1 MNPMNPLTPTPPV
14 NDLDEQ
20 IAKLRAMASG
30 NYDWSQP
37 VPQGVYTKIRGIEA
51 PQQQPQQTAIQGDI
65 LGGYREEMAAEAAA
79 KQQARAT
86 AGEVLSSLASPGK
99 FIGAIAEG
107 LINAAPQVAKKSG
120 AGLGEMA
127 YDLLPF
133 TRDMEADVRRV
144 TYQREDD
151 ARAARL
157 KQAAADKK
165 TARET
170 LDALRATPELPGK
183 DFGSQIANAVRKG
196 AIKNLSSRALLAQS
210 ADIIKPEQHERDADF
225 TSRWARYVDALRE
238 GRAEA
243 PEQLNAGSLAYG
255 MEQWEKANPDA
266 PLDRSQKAP
275 RISSDDAKVKVPF
288 RSGFLDY
295 MQEAAANAD
304 RALSDPAR
312 NPYKPGTLQYYGYNM
327 GQSGLQY
334 GAGIAVG
341 LATRNPTLAAAVIGV
356 PVAGEAY
363 ADARAAGA
371 DPDTSLGYATLY
383 GLAEMLPERMVIKG
397 LINSAGKGFVKGL
410 VKNAASEGLQE
421 GVTEILQT
429 ALDQGFDIN
438 AAPNMTARDFFWKVA
453 DASITG
459 ALMGAGAHSAQHAIT
474 AVQETDEQTRER
486 FHNELANFLSQ
497 AGQNAAA
504 QNGTQ
509 PAVPPSPAGISQQTS
524 QPAPAQ
530 WTQADI
536 DAMKAADPANAAT
549 IQAQFDALTDPNLPP
564 AGQQGAAQSLA
575 ATWQAQQAAQ
585 QAANLPPSPGG
596 GGAGGGVSQQ
606 ASQPAGTP
614 VQNAPPSQW
623 TQADVD
629 ALKAANPAFANNLQ
643 LLFDAAN
650 DQSVP
655 DSTRA
660 DAAQQ
665 LAAAWQATALP
676 PAGSTPNNAA
686 GQPNP
691 TPVPS
696 PTGGGVNGATNA
708 PAVNPPSPHGT
719 SPFDQFDQAGIDA
732 VRGINQ
738 NDAARIEGIQNALKN
753 NALPPSMAQ
762 AMQQQLATL
771 AQQYAGMT
779 LGAQPAANPAPTGT
793 PPSPRGGGAGGGV
806 SPQAANANT
815 ANPTQP
821 APANGA
827 QGGTTYSAAPAAQS
841 PVGWGL
847 PHQNT
852 PAQNAGAGSG
862 SVTPAVLPPPPQ
874 RSAAGEG
881 GGGGSAS
888 NGTTGAA
895 TYSPPPANTQGQ
907 SVPPANAAGS
917 TPNNAQ
923 PAQNAQPGAA
933 QTSQPAS
940 TQNTQPG
947 TTQPAPSYTTAQPG
961 SAISQQ
967 ELDELKRDL
976 PQQAQKIQ
984 DLYDATTDQALPQE
998 GRDGAQQ
1005 SLDAIRQQ
1013 ATANHRANIDRAAL
1027 EAHLRRVLGADLARR
1042 IRFDGIMADGSVLT
1056 QEGAAD
1062 ADGSIVLN
1070 LDVIQAYIVDGKTI
1084 QSREQRAALVAWHEL
1099 YHRGEAVYGA
1109 TPPGAQAYRDMIARM
1124 YQNPALRS
1132 LAEAIQAERAA
1143 AVAQGADPRILI
1155 DHETAMREALAEVA
1169 GALESGAGVDYL
1181 TQRYADFAIP
1191 RQHVPALGRLLQ
1203 AGARVLRKIAGKLR
1217 GRPYTEQQL
1226 SDAEAYRLFASV
1238 NQLRG
1243 ADMPGQ
1249 NPQANPATPPSP
1261 RGAGGGVSP
1270 HTSQPAGNPAP
1281 ANNPQGAN
1289 PQGANPPQNPQGAS
1303 PNPLN
1308 PQAQRQAPAGVV
1320 YSASPQTIERYNAYV
1335 DSIFD
1340 GTHTPKPREEMRVLD
1355 SSDLLGMLGLGNKPV
1370 VLQGEKIVKGF
1381 NDHPNLTAEHWKKA
1395 PEWLDNPA
1403 LIFDSVQVNGRLVFI
1418 APEQIN
1424 GQPVR
1429 LILDPVH
1436 RGGGSQYSLLVSMHD
1451 QSEGNYDVLGK
1462 DWLKEK
1468 KKTQVKT
1475 SGAESQRLRTI
1486 LRYYDTKKSRLVLT
1500 ARQRQLLTAVI
1511 ESGARPE
1518 PHVYD
1523 TRFQRGTSNRG
1534 MPILNELNLK
1544 SYRDSGQTATPKT
1557 SVDHSALLNPAET
1570 AESTTETQEPTETA
1584 PRDDSA
1590 ANDNIRY
1597 SVPPALQEQLD
1608 RQPPAHYGALANA
1621 FAVYENAGYE
1631 AARDS
1636 LIQWAEEHYAGQGLG
1651 TMRLVLD
1658 GYHHERQSGV
1668 AINIPPPATLNDA
1681 EAQALADFMAGIPAR
1696 AQEAAAQKREMDA
1709 RAAAGLPLLFST
1721 TPDGTYYRR
1730 NNRAEPY
1737 NDDFV
1742 MMFADKTDRLE
1753 HYGKNLWQIPPDAG
1767 ARVYAGS
1774 EEFRTAMR
1782 EWLEKNETWF
1792 KEMGYAKRPGWIETL
1807 LDEANPDDI
1816 VDSAGFWDIADRSVM
1831 RYFDEEVM
1839 QPNGWDVVETYDGA
1853 ITFNPDIVE
1862 RVEEEDDFDEWLEAQ
1877 YEAYKAAHPEQE
1889 EAEEEAEPE
1898 PLEEI
1903 PGRALKGDTVT
1914 HQVYDLDLDK
1924 TWSFTNGED
1933 AAAFKQRKG
1942 EEAGDAGRF
1951 MLQEVE
1957 PHVKEYDPLY
1967 SAPPV
1972 PSQLASERL
1981 ATIRA
1986 SGGRRAYDEAAKRG
2000 RTVLSYHDWLTVR
2013 SPSFKA
2019 WFGDWQRAG
2028 EDASRAVHPR
2038 TGEPLKV
2045 YLRRAAPGYMTF
2057 TDKASPRAA
2066 FAGFIRVDNDASGG
2080 VWAVFDRNQLMPAP
2094 DPVPATPPAAQ
2105 LAYSTA
2111 PQERVSRFAQAV
2123 DAIANGESIRGQYI
2137 TLGETTP
2144 EAWQLA
2150 GLPNNRVTIN
2160 KSVIDKVTRRERGS
2174 KDYGHYIDPETL
2186 KRLPYQLN
2194 RPVAIFKSRAE
2205 ATNPNGHV
2213 VLTELKENHPDDG
2226 ELPVIAT
2233 LYLTETRDGVEITGI
2248 SSVYGRNIPGAKKM
2262 ILEDKALY
2270 WDKEKG
2276 PQYVSW
2282 LRLQLPP
2289 RFSSDANLRRA
2300 NIKTNEDLSQ
2310 DGLRDDAPL
2319 YSTAPAALAAAY
2331 SVPPWE
2337 LRAEPPTRAA
2347 LRQRILDW
2355 FADPDRQD
2363 KWFDNQGELE
2373 RIMKALPGNTL
2384 AEAVRNSYKTYNAKV
2399 QRDIERELKPQFDA
2413 IAARL
2418 GAEYKRLRQ
2427 SVPMYRGLSTADG
2440 MNLFMEHLDKIGKY
2454 IYHGRERN
2462 LEIAI
2467 RTGGQDMA
2475 GSGRTDAEI
2484 AEVEAFFN
2492 QPEHGGGELIRLYDD
2507 LYQNQLKKV
2516 MDAADAKL
2524 RAAGLLTPEMEAARP
2539 QYRYYIPLYGK
2550 PELEDPALSANINDS
2565 FSARTGGNTMTR
2577 DTLQNRTHNA
2587 GGRHGTEAHNLFETI
2602 FTQAEI
2608 AIRRAQMQ
2616 EPKRRL
2622 WDFLQTAEG
2631 IAAFDAQT
2639 QSHTI
2644 GAGNTNPVNA
2654 AGQLTWQTAA
2664 TAPNQIVW
2672 QDGNQIHIM
2681 TIGNARAL
2689 NAVRNFN
2696 QPAFP
2701 YDGDPSKQPGAAAY
2715 HAVGWATRFMGSMY
2729 TRFNPSFILRNKVMD
2744 SLQQWQ
2750 LLLADAPVGNMTT
2763 AKGVQGYLEAAGNVA
2778 GRMGLVMN
2786 AMKYNILWTGSI
2798 GKNSE
2803 YQQWLERYAAQ
2814 GGVTS
2819 YATFLGRDSLMNLS
2833 RAAWKE
2839 AATAG
2844 ERARH
2849 PGDALTWGGKL
2860 MDGLNNL
2867 AEMTTRVSAFRALVE
2882 AGVSE
2887 ERAAN
2892 YVKDI
2897 MNFETKGE
2905 NARHANALYPFFTT
2919 SLYDARRLFKVLSK
2933 KEGQVVFTALVGFSY
2948 VLWASIAAATG
2959 DDEDGVAWVDKYP
2972 MGVAARY
2979 AIIPIRSD
2987 DGKMRGEGIRIPLGF
3002 GLGRLANTVALSARR
3017 FKNGTDN
3024 TGELVSNLVNHAAIG
3039 SFSPLQPSDVNI
3051 AKDPTYWLAQTFV
3064 PQVAKPLLQY
3074 ASNKNWRGMPIYNSD
3089 QYRSDGDLD
3098 YNTGME
3104 TTPDVFKTIAEKW
3117 YDATGY
3123 DVAPESLAHWYNAA
3137 LGGLGADM
3145 AGVAETILDQTGH
3158 GNKSAASWYKA
3169 APVIGGF
3176 VQGAPA
3182 EDRERYYAYRD
3193 AVKDGSARYMN
3204 AALRGKNGTK
3214 YEDDVYWQAR
3224 FDAVEKQ
3231 LQRLRKQRKQLRQ
3244 ILTGDERQAMERE
3257 YNDAMLNLQR
3267 GMVQEFETQTGRR
3280 K

>member
-1 MNPMNPLTPTPPV
+1 
-14 NDLDEQ
+14 
-20 IAKLRAMASG
+20 
-30 NYDWSQP
+30 
-37 VPQGVYTKIRGIEA
+37 
-51 PQQQPQQTAIQGDI
+51 
-65 LGGYREEMAAEAAA
+65 
-79 KQQARAT
+79 
-86 AGEVLSSLASPGK
+86 
-99 FIGAIAEG
+99 
-107 LINAAPQVAKKSG
+107 
-120 AGLGEMA
+120 
-127 YDLLPF
+127 
-133 TRDMEADVRRV
+133 
-144 TYQREDD
+144 
-151 ARAARL
+151 
-157 KQAAADKK
+157 
-165 TARET
+165 
-170 LDALRATPELPGK
+170 
-183 DFGSQIANAVRKG
+183 
-196 AIKNLSSRALLAQS
+196 
-210 ADIIKPEQHERDADF
+210 
-225 TSRWARYVDALRE
+225 
-238 GRAEA
+238 
-243 PEQLNAGSLAYG
+243 
-255 MEQWEKANPDA
+255 
-266 PLDRSQKAP
+266 
-275 RISSDDAKVKVPF
+275 
-288 RSGFLDY
+288 
-295 MQEAAANAD
+295 
-304 RALSDPAR
+304 
-312 NPYKPGTLQYYGYNM
+312 
-327 GQSGLQY
+327 
-334 GAGIAVG
+334 
-341 LATRNPTLAAAVIGV
+341 
-356 PVAGEAY
+356 
-363 ADARAAGA
+363 
-371 DPDTSLGYATLY
+371 
-383 GLAEMLPERMVIKG
+383 
-397 LINSAGKGFVKGL
+397 
-410 VKNAASEGLQE
+410 
-421 GVTEILQT
+421 
-429 ALDQGFDIN
+429 
-438 AAPNMTARDFFWKVA
+438 
-453 DASITG
+453 
-459 ALMGAGAHSAQHAIT
+459 
-474 AVQETDEQTRER
+474 
-486 FHNELANFLSQ
+486 
-497 AGQNAAA
+497 
-504 QNGTQ
+504 
-509 PAVPPSPAGISQQTS
+509 
-524 QPAPAQ
+524 
-530 WTQADI
+530 
-536 DAMKAADPANAAT
+536 
-549 IQAQFDALTDPNLPP
+549 
-564 AGQQGAAQSLA
+564 
-575 ATWQAQQAAQ
+575 
-585 QAANLPPSPGG
+585 
-596 GGAGGGVSQQ
+596 
-606 ASQPAGTP
+606 
-614 VQNAPPSQW
+614 
-623 TQADVD
+623 
-629 ALKAANPAFANNLQ
+629 
-643 LLFDAAN
+643 
-650 DQSVP
+650 
-655 DSTRA
+655 
-660 DAAQQ
+660 
-665 LAAAWQATALP
+665 
-676 PAGSTPNNAA
+676 
-686 GQPNP
+686 
-691 TPVPS
+691 
-696 PTGGGVNGATNA
+696 
-708 PAVNPPSPHGT
+708 
-719 SPFDQFDQAGIDA
+719 
-732 VRGINQ
+732 
-738 NDAARIEGIQNALKN
+738 
-753 NALPPSMAQ
+753 
-762 AMQQQLATL
+762 
-771 AQQYAGMT
+771 
-779 LGAQPAANPAPTGT
+779 
-793 PPSPRGGGAGGGV
+793 
-806 SPQAANANT
+806 
-815 ANPTQP
+815 
-821 APANGA
+821 
-827 QGGTTYSAAPAAQS
+827 
-841 PVGWGL
+841 
-847 PHQNT
+847 
-852 PAQNAGAGSG
+852 
-862 SVTPAVLPPPPQ
+862 
-874 RSAAGEG
+874 
-881 GGGGSAS
+881 
-888 NGTTGAA
+888 
-895 TYSPPPANTQGQ
+895 
-907 SVPPANAAGS
+907 
-917 TPNNAQ
+917 
-923 PAQNAQPGAA
+923 
-933 QTSQPAS
+933 
-940 TQNTQPG
+940 
-947 TTQPAPSYTTAQPG
+947 
-961 SAISQQ
+961 
-967 ELDELKRDL
+967 
-976 PQQAQKIQ
+976 
-984 DLYDATTDQALPQE
+984 
-998 GRDGAQQ
+998 
-1005 SLDAIRQQ
+1005 
-1013 ATANHRANIDRAAL
+1013 
-1027 EAHLRRVLGADLARR
+1027 
-1042 IRFDGIMADGSVLT
+1042 
-1056 QEGAAD
+1056 
-1062 ADGSIVLN
+1062 
-1070 LDVIQAYIVDGKTI
+1070 
-1084 QSREQRAALVAWHEL
+1084 
-1099 YHRGEAVYGA
+1099 
-1109 TPPGAQAYRDMIARM
+1109 
-1124 YQNPALRS
+1124 
-1132 LAEAIQAERAA
+1132 
-1143 AVAQGADPRILI
+1143 
-1155 DHETAMREALAEVA
+1155 
-1169 GALESGAGVDYL
+1169 
-1181 TQRYADFAIP
+1181 
-1191 RQHVPALGRLLQ
+1191 
-1203 AGARVLRKIAGKLR
+1203 
-1217 GRPYTEQQL
+1217 
-1226 SDAEAYRLFASV
+1226 
-1238 NQLRG
+1238 
-1243 ADMPGQ
+1243 
-1249 NPQANPATPPSP
+1249 
-1261 RGAGGGVSP
+1261 
-1270 HTSQPAGNPAP
+1270 
-1281 ANNPQGAN
+1281 
-1289 PQGANPPQNPQGAS
+1289 
-1303 PNPLN
+1303 
-1308 PQAQRQAPAGVV
+1308 
-1320 YSASPQTIERYNAYV
+1320 
-1335 DSIFD
+1335 
-1340 GTHTPKPREEMRVLD
+1340 
-1355 SSDLLGMLGLGNKPV
+1355 
-1370 VLQGEKIVKGF
+1370 
-1381 NDHPNLTAEHWKKA
+1381 
-1395 PEWLDNPA
+1395 
-1403 LIFDSVQVNGRLVFI
+1403 
-1418 APEQIN
+1418 
-1424 GQPVR
+1424 
-1429 LILDPVH
+1429 
-1436 RGGGSQYSLLVSMHD
+1436 
-1451 QSEGNYDVLGK
+1451 
-1462 DWLKEK
+1462 
-1468 KKTQVKT
+1468 
-1475 SGAESQRLRTI
+1475 
-1486 LRYYDTKKSRLVLT
+1486 
-1500 ARQRQLLTAVI
+1500 
-1511 ESGARPE
+1511 
-1518 PHVYD
+1518 
-1523 TRFQRGTSNRG
+1523 
-1534 MPILNELNLK
+1534 MPILNELNLE

-1557 SVDHSALLNPAET
+1557 ATDHSALLNPAES

-1608 RQPPAHYGALANA
+1608 KHTPARYGALANA

-1631 AARDS
+1631 AARDA

-1651 TMRLVLD
+1651 AMRRALD
-1658 GYHHERQSGV
+1658 TYHQARQRGT
-1668 AINIPPPATLNDA
+1668 AINIPPPAALSDS
-1681 EAQALADFMAGIPAR
+1681 EAQHLADFMAGIPAR

-1709 RAAAGLPLLFST
+1709 RAADGLPLLFST
-1721 TPDGTYYRR
+1721 T
-1730 NNRAEPY
+1730 
-1737 NDDFV
+1737 
-1742 MMFADKTDRLE
+1742 
-1753 HYGKNLWQIPPDAG
+1753 
-1767 ARVYAGS
+1767 
-1774 EEFRTAMR
+1774 
-1782 EWLEKNETWF
+1782 
-1792 KEMGYAKRPGWIETL
+1792 
-1807 LDEANPDDI
+1807 
-1816 VDSAGFWDIADRSVM
+1816 
-1831 RYFDEEVM
+1831 
-1839 QPNGWDVVETYDGA
+1839 
-1853 ITFNPDIVE
+1853 
-1862 RVEEEDDFDEWLEAQ
+1862 
-1877 YEAYKAAHPEQE
+1877 
-1889 EAEEEAEPE
+1889 
-1898 PLEEI
+1898 
-1903 PGRALKGDTVT
+1903 
-1914 HQVYDLDLDK
+1914 
-1924 TWSFTNGED
+1924 
-1933 AAAFKQRKG
+1933 
-1942 EEAGDAGRF
+1942 
-1951 MLQEVE
+1951 
-1957 PHVKEYDPLY
+1957 
-1967 SAPPV
+1967 PV

-1981 ATIRA
+1981 ATIRE

-2019 WFGDWQRAG
+2019 WFGDWQAG
-2028 EDASRAVHPR
+2028 ESSRAVHPR

-2105 LAYSTA
+2105 LAPAHSTA

-2205 ATNPNGHV
+2205 ATNPNGYV

-2319 YSTAPAALAAAY
+2319 YSTTPLNAALATAY

-2373 RIMKALPGNTL
+2373 RIMKALPGNAL

-2440 MNLFMEHLDKIGKY
+2440 MNLFMEHFDKIGKY

-2587 GGRHGTEAHNLFETI
+2587 GGRHGTEAHNLFETL

-2631 IAAFDAQT
+2631 IAAFDATT

-2672 QDGNQIHIM
+2672 QDGNKIHIM
-2681 TIGNARAL
+2681 TIGNVRAL

-2715 HAVGWATRFMGSMY
+2715 HAFGWATRFMGSMY

-2750 LLLADAPVGNMTT
+2750 LLLADAPVGKMTT

-2786 AMKYNILWTGSI
+2786 AMKYNILWTGSV
-2798 GKNSE
+2798 GQMQE

-2860 MDGLNNL
+2860 LDGLNNL

-3017 FKNGTDN
+3017 FMNGTDN
-3024 TGELVSNLVNHAAIG
+3024 TGELISNLVNHAAIG

-3051 AKDPTYWLAQTFV
+3051 SKDPTYWLAQTFV

-3193 AVKDGSARYMN
+3193 AVKDGSARYIN

-3224 FDAVEKQ
+3224 FDSVEKQ

-3244 ILTGDERQAMERE
+3244 MLTGDERQTMERE

>member
-30 NYDWSQP
+30 NYDWGQHNTGAYL
-37 VPQGVYTKIRGIEA
+37 GVRGIEA
-51 PQQQPQQTAIQGDI
+51 PQAPQPQQTAIQGDI

-99 FIGAIAEG
+99 FVGAIAEG

-144 TYQREDD
+144 TYRREDD

-157 KQAAADKK
+157 QQAAADKK
-165 TARET
+165 NARET

-196 AIKNLSSRALLAQS
+196 AIKNLSTRALLAQS

-255 MEQWEKANPDA
+255 MEQWEKANPDL

-397 LINSAGKGFVKGL
+397 LINSAGKGFAKGL
-410 VKNAASEGLQE
+410 LKNAASEGLQE

-438 AAPNMTARDFFWKVA
+438 ADPNMTARDFFWKVA

-486 FHNELANFLSQ
+486 FHNELADFLSQ

-504 QNGTQ
+504 QHTGT
-509 PAVPPSPAGISQQTS
+509 PPSPH
-524 QPAPAQ
+524 
-530 WTQADI
+530 
-536 DAMKAADPANAAT
+536 
-549 IQAQFDALTDPNLPP
+549 
-564 AGQQGAAQSLA
+564 
-575 ATWQAQQAAQ
+575 
-585 QAANLPPSPGG
+585 G

-606 ASQPAGTP
+606 ASPPAGTP
-614 VQNAPPSQW
+614 VQNTPPSQW

-665 LAAAWQATALP
+665 LAAAWQATQSVNP
-676 PAGSTPNNAA
+676 PAGSAPNNAA

-708 PAVNPPSPHGT
+708 PAVNPPGQHGT

-753 NALPPSMAQ
+753 NALPPSMQQ

-793 PPSPRGGGAGGGV
+793 PPSPGGGGAGGGV

-847 PHQNT
+847 PHQNA
-852 PAQNAGAGSG
+852 PAQGAPGNAGAG

-881 GGGGSAS
+881 WGGGSAS

-907 SVPPANAAGS
+907 SVPPANAATPPSPAGS
-917 TPNNAQ
+917 TPNSAAGQANPT
-923 PAQNAQPGAA
+923 PAPSPTGGGVNG
-933 QTSQPAS
+933 S
-940 TQNTQPG
+940 
-947 TTQPAPSYTTAQPG
+947 APSYTTAQPG

-1042 IRFDGIMADGSVLT
+1042 IRFDGIMSDGSVLT

-1070 LDVIQAYIVDGKTI
+1070 LDVIQAYIVDGKSI
-1084 QSREQRAALVAWHEL
+1084 QTREQRAALVAWHEL

-1109 TPPGAQAYRDMIARM
+1109 TPQGASDYAAMLSRM

-1132 LAEAIQAERAA
+1132 LAGAIQAERAA
-1143 AVAQGADPRILI
+1143 AVAQGADPRILA
-1155 DHETAMREALAEVA
+1155 DPETAMREALAEVA

-1203 AGARVLRKIAGKLR
+1203 KGARLLRKIAGKLR
-1217 GRPYTEQQL
+1217 GRPYSEQQL

-1249 NPQANPATPPSP
+1249 NPQANPAQNTATPPSP
-1261 RGAGGGVSP
+1261 RGAGGGVSSQ
-1270 HTSQPAGNPAP
+1270 TSQPAGNPAP
-1281 ANNPQGAN
+1281 ASNP
-1289 PQGANPPQNPQGAS
+1289 PGANPPQNPQGAS

-1320 YSASPQTIERYNAYV
+1320 YSASPQTIANYEQRIDDLY
-1335 DSIFD
+1335 D
-1340 GTHTPKPREEMRVLD
+1340 GKAEPKRRGGVRVLD
-1355 SSDLLGMLGLGNKPV
+1355 NSDLLGMLGLGKLPV
-1370 VLQGEKIVKGF
+1370 ILAEGKVNAEK
-1381 NDHPNLTAEHWKKA
+1381 HPNTTREVWKKV
-1395 PEWLDNPA
+1395 PGWLDNPA
-1403 LIFDSVQVNGRLVFI
+1403 LVFDSATEAGRLVFI
-1418 APEQIN
+1418 APEKVA
-1424 GQPVR
+1424 GEPVR
-1429 LILDPVH
+1429 MVLEPAH
-1436 RGGGSQYSLLVSMHD
+1436 GGMTVNVLVNTYD
-1451 QSEGNYDVLGK
+1451 QDANNDSIDR
-1462 DWLKEK
+1462 WLKPEQ
-1468 KKTQVKT
+1468 KTRTKT
-1475 SGAESQRLRTI
+1475 SGAQKTQLRTP
-1486 LRYYDTKKSRLVLT
+1486 LRYYDTQKARLVLT
-1500 ARQRQLLTAVI
+1500 VGQQQSLRTVI
-1511 ESGARPE
+1511 ESGAGAE

-1523 TRFQRGTSNRG
+1523 TRFQPRASSRG
-1534 MPILNELNLK
+1534 MPILNELNLE
-1544 SYRDSGQTATPKT
+1544 SYRDSGQTATPKM
-1557 SVDHSALLNPAET
+1557 SVDHSALLNPAES

-1597 SVPPALQEQLD
+1597 SVPPALQTQLD
-1608 RQPPAHYGALANA
+1608 KHDPARYGALANA
-1621 FAVYENAGYE
+1621 FATYEAAGYK

-1681 EAQALADFMAGIPAR
+1681 EAQALADFMAGVPAR
-1696 AQEAAAQKREMDA
+1696 AQESAAQKREMDA

-1730 NNRAEPY
+1730 NNRSEPY

-1767 ARVYAGS
+1767 VRVYAGS
-1774 EEFRTAMR
+1774 EEFRSAMR

-1792 KEMGYAKRPGWIETL
+1792 KKMGYAKRPGWIETL
-1807 LDEANPDDI
+1807 LDEANPDDV

-1862 RVEEEDDFDEWLEAQ
+1862 RVEEEDDFDEWLEAR

-1981 ATIRA
+1981 ATIRE

-2019 WFGDWQRAG
+2019 WFGDWQAG
-2028 EDASRAVHPR
+2028 ESSRAVHPR

-2045 YLRRAAPGYMTF
+2045 YLRRAASGYMTF

-2094 DPVPATPPAAQ
+2094 EPVPATPPAAQ
-2105 LAYSTA
+2105 LAPAYSTA

-2123 DAIANGESIRGQYI
+2123 DAIANGTPAASRYIR
-2137 TLGETTP
+2137 LGTTTP
-2144 EAWQLA
+2144 EALQLS
-2150 GLPNNRVTIN
+2150 GLPNVPIDIE
-2160 KSVIDKVTRRERGS
+2160 SAVIRKVMNENI
-2174 KDYGHYIDPETL
+2174 DNGHGHNLTAEEL
-2186 KRLPYQLN
+2186 KKLPRSLN
-2194 RPVAIFKSRAE
+2194 RPIAVLRSNARS
-2205 ATNPNGHV
+2205 TNPDGYI
-2213 VLTELKENHPDDG
+2213 VLTELVEEDILTG
-2226 ELPVIAT
+2226 EKKPVVAS
-2233 LYLTETRDGVEITGI
+2233 LFLRDVRDGLQITRI
-2248 SSVYGRNIPGAKKM
+2248 TSVYGKWKSQINN
-2262 ILEDKALY
+2262 ALQHDPIKY

-2276 PQYVSW
+2276 PQFLTS
-2282 LRLQLPP
+2282 LRLQLPT
-2289 RFSSDANLRRA
+2289 RLRSDANLRRA

-2319 YSTAPAALAAAY
+2319 YSTTPLNAALATAY

-2644 GAGNTNPVNA
+2644 GANNTNPVNA

-2681 TIGNARAL
+2681 TIGNVRAL

-2696 QPAFP
+2696 KPAFP

-2715 HAVGWATRFMGSMY
+2715 HAAGWATRFMGSMY

-2786 AMKYNILWTGSI
+2786 AMKYNILWTGSV
-2798 GKNSE
+2798 GQMQE

-2814 GGVTS
+2814 GGVTT

-2860 MDGLNNL
+2860 LDGLNNL

-2948 VLWASIAAATG
+2948 TLWAMIAAATG

-3002 GLGRLANTVALSARR
+3002 GLGRLANTIALSARR
-3017 FKNGTDN
+3017 FMNGTDN
-3024 TGELVSNLVNHAAIG
+3024 SGDLISNLVNHAAIG

-3051 AKDPTYWLAQTFV
+3051 AKDPTYWLEQTFV

-3104 TTPDVFKTIAEKW
+3104 ATPDVFKTIAEKW

-3193 AVKDGSARYMN
+3193 AVKDGSARYIN
-3204 AALRGKNGTK
+3204 AAMRGKNGTK

-3244 ILTGDERQAMERE
+3244 MLTGDERQTMERE